1 MATISL
7 SGDWTGVYDYYNA
20 PEFDP
25 VTFHASLTD
34 IAGVIWG
41 TCLERSTVPDSDDM
55 LEAALN
61 GSRSGREVRFR
72 KVFTSEM
79 SGGELPIDYAGLVSP
94 DGKRITGTWRF
105 FVTGA
110 KTTGPF
116 VMNRHPADEADILR
130 QLAAEVE
137 RIGI

>member
-1 MATISL
+1 MAAISL

-25 VTFHASLTD
+25 VTFHAALTD

-41 TCLERSTVPDSDDM
+41 TSLERSTAPDCDDM

-79 SGGELPIDYAGLVSP
+79 SGGELPIDYAGVVSP
-94 DGKRITGTWRF
+94 DGKRITGTWKF

-110 KTTGPF
+110 KNTGPF
-116 VMNRHPADEADILR
+116 VMNRHPVKESEVLR
-130 QLAAEVE
+130 QLSALIEMK
-137 RIGI
+137 G